1 MFTEKDELRHP
12 PNEELEWQESY
23 YLDFYDPKTTFA
35 CSCRIGLE
43 ENQNKANMNFAMH
56 RGGKLV
62 YNRHRF
68 DLPLPKSDWTDMTL
82 ADLTFKLIEP
92 QKKIQVLFNDGKTQV
107 DLAFDAITPLF
118 ALGVILPENVAGDKQ
133 VDGHVEQLGKLKG
146 YIVLEG
152 EKVEIDTDA
161 MVFRDHS
168 WGVRKWQ
175 EFKEWRSIYG
185 KVGDGIFFM
194 AAYFYPTEGPEG
206 GQAFIYNAKDNSQ
219 TAWNVVEFNYERAT
233 HNLLKAE
240 VTIENEAGDRMK
252 IIGEDILPPQ
262 PIPYDRNIDYRTIV
276 RKVTLGD
283 QTGLGG
289 IDNNLK
295 LGRY

>member
-1 MFTEKDELRHP
+1 M
-12 PNEELEWQESY
+12 
-23 YLDFYDPKTTFA
+23 DFYDPKTSVA

-92 QKKIQVLFNDGKTQV
+92 LKKVQVLFNDGKTQV
-107 DLAFDAITPLF
+107 DLLFEGTTPLF
-118 ALGVILPENVAGDKQ
+118 ALGVMMAEDVCGDDQ

-146 YIVLEG
+146 YIILEG

-175 EFKEWRSIYG
+175 EFKEWKSLYG
-185 KVGDGIFFM
+185 KVGEDTFF
-194 AAYFYPTEGPEG
+194 
-206 GQAFIYNAKDNSQ
+206 QAVY
-219 TAWNVVEFNYERAT
+219 
-233 HNLLKAE
+233 
-240 VTIENEAGDRMK
+240 
-252 IIGEDILPPQ
+252 
-262 PIPYDRNIDYRTIV
+262 
-276 RKVTLGD
+276 
-283 QTGLGG
+283 
-289 IDNNLK
+289 
-295 LGRY
+295 

>member
-43 ENQNKANMNFAMH
+43 ENQNKANMDFAMH

-92 QKKIQVLFNDGKTQV
+92 LKKVQVLFNDGKTQV
-107 DLAFDAITPLF
+107 DLLFEGTTPLF
-118 ALGVILPENVAGDKQ
+118 ALGVLMAEDVCGDDQ

-175 EFKEWRSIYG
+175 EFKEWKSLYG
-185 KVGDGIFFM
+185 KVGDDTFFQ
-194 AAYFYPTEGPEG
+194 AVYFYPENGPEG
-206 GQAFIYNAKDNSQ
+206 GKAFIYKGKDNSQ
-219 TAWNVVEFNYERAT
+219 IALDVVKFEYERGVHSLRRADVT
-233 HNLLKAE
+233 LKNDAGE
-240 VTIENEAGDRMK
+240 IIELK
-252 IIGEDILPPQ
+252 GEDILPPQ

-276 RKVTLGD
+276 PKVTLGD
-283 QTGLGG
+283 QTGHGG
-289 IDNNLK
+289 IDNNVK